1 MRCISP
7 ELVSVDPALAHL
19 ARELLPDPDDC
30 LERPR
35 RSRAVGVH
43 PELTET
49 RCSASAAELAA
60 ARSLTVGRVVAG
72 PEVTLSAGAGR
83 AGRPTTLTWGRRVR
97 RDLALAGRCIAVLAV
112 IGIPLLAFLPADES
126 QRPRFAIPLPPD
138 GALAATQPTG
148 QSCQTSGRRTNSGD
162 TLRRAT
168 CVAPP
173 AAAPIATRK
182 TIRAK

>member
-1 MRCISP
+1 MRCVSP
-7 ELVSVDPALAHL
+7 ELVLVDPELARI
-19 ARELLPDPDDC
+19 ARELLRRPDDC
-30 LERPR
+30 LDRPT
-35 RSRAVGVH
+35 RSPA
-43 PELTET
+43 P
-49 RCSASAAELAA
+49 SAARVERGAAGSLPVELLVEVPGAA
-60 ARSLTVGRVVAG
+60 LPAG
-72 PEVTLSAGAGR
+72 GGE

-97 RDLALAGRCIAVLAV
+97 RDLALAGRCFAVLAV

-148 QSCQTSGRRTNSGD
+148 QSCQTSERRTNSGD